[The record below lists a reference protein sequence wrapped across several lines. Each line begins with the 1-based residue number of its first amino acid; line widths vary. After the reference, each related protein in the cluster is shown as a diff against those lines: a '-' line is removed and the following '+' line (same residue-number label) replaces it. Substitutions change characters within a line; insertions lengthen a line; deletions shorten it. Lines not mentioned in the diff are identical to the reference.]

1 MRISTTQFYEVSTQN
16 YQRSYANV
24 VKTGEEVSSGIKL
37 NTSSDDPVGAAR
49 VLQLAQ
55 QNSMLTQYKSNISV
69 INTNTSN
76 SETAL
81 DSIIS
86 SMQAARE
93 LIVKGGNGSYTE
105 ADRISTAGEL
115 KQLQSQILGLMNTQ
129 DSNGQYIFSGS
140 KSSTPPYMLNSDGT
154 YSYAGDQT
162 TIDLAVGD
170 GLKLPSNVTGF
181 EAFEKSAG
189 SVRTSSTLTSGPSD
203 GKVAL
208 SGGFLKSI
216 NSYNDAFQGGEPY
229 SISFTSGTQFKI
241 TDKGG
246 NDVTSQAST
255 AGVFDYSKSDTQSF
269 TFRGIEMNLNINLS
283 ATDKASPAAATAA
296 LTVPT
301 RTYTVA
307 STLDSI
313 TTSRSPG
320 NVSSTTISKSEI
332 GSSAA
337 DKTAFNNT
345 FPNSGATLRYSG
357 TNGYELYASPYAV
370 GNTPVAT
377 GAAVATSTLVSAGAN
392 KFTVPGTPADGD
404 TFNDPTNPAVTLR
417 YSSTDGYELY
427 NAPYNTGDTRVGT
440 GTISG
445 AVVKAAGVEFTMAGN
460 PPADGDVYTV
470 QAGNH
475 QTQNVLNTLS
485 AAIKAM
491 STPSNGDVT
500 VAQGINAAL
509 TAALGNITNNIETA
523 STARSIGGANLV
535 AADAQGTT
543 NELLMGN
550 NELESGKIVNSD
562 LVEATTR
569 LTLQQTMLQASQT
582 VFTQLSK
589 LNLFSQL

>member
-37 NTSSDDPVGAAR
+37 NTASDDPVGAAR

-69 INTNTSN
+69 INNNIAN

-93 LIVKGGNGSYTE
+93 LIVKAGNGSYTD

-140 KSSTPPYMLNSDGT
+140 KSSTPPYTLNSDGT
-154 YSYAGDQT
+154 YSYVGDQT
-162 TIDLAVGD
+162 TMDLAVGD

-181 EAFEKSAG
+181 EAFEKSFGA
-189 SVRTSSTLTSGPSD
+189 VRTSSTLTSGPND

-208 SGGFLKSI
+208 SGGLLKST
-216 NSYNDAFQGGEPY
+216 NAYNAAFQGGEPY

-241 TDKGG
+241 TDKAG
-246 NDVTSQAST
+246 NDVTSEAST
-255 AGVFDYSKSDTQSF
+255 AGVFDYKKSDTQSF
-269 TFRGIEMNLNINLS
+269 TFRGIELGFNINLS
-283 ATDKASPAAATAA
+283 ESDKASPAAATAA
-296 LTVPT
+296 LTVPV
-301 RTYTVA
+301 RAYSVA

-320 NVSSTTISKSEI
+320 NPSATTISNAEI

-337 DKTAFNNT
+337 DKAAYNTT
-345 FPNSGATLRYSG
+345 FPSSGATLRYSG

-377 GAAVATSTLVSAGAN
+377 GVVTSTSVSAGGAN
-392 KFTVPGTPADGD
+392 FTVPGTPADGD
-404 TFNDPTNPAVTLR
+404 TFNDAANPAVTLR

-427 NAPYNTGDTRVGT
+427 NAPYNTGDTPVGT
-440 GTISG
+440 GTITG
-445 AVVKAAGVEFTMAGN
+445 TVVKAAGVEFTMAGN
-460 PPADGDVYTV
+460 NAVDGDVYTV

-491 STPSNGDVT
+491 TTPSNGDIT

-543 NELLMGN
+543 NELLLGN
-550 NELESGKIVNSD
+550 NELESGKIVNTD

>member
-1 MRISTTQFYEVSTQN
+1 MRISTTQFYEVTTQN
-16 YQRSYANV
+16 YQRNYANV
-24 VKTGEEVSSGIKL
+24 VKTSEEVSSGIKL
-37 NTSSDDPVGAAR
+37 NTASDDPVGAAR

-69 INTNTSN
+69 INTNTAN
-76 SETAL
+76 TETAL

-93 LIVKGGNGSYTE
+93 LIIKAGNGSYTD

-140 KSSTPPYMLNSDGT
+140 KSSTPPYTLNSDGT

-181 EAFEKSAG
+181 EAFEKSLS
-189 SVRTSSTLTSGPSD
+189 SVRTSSTLVSGPND

-208 SGGFLKSI
+208 SGGLLKST
-216 NSYNDAFQGGEPY
+216 NTYNASFQGGEPY
-229 SISFTSGTQFKI
+229 SLSFVSGTQFQI
-241 TDKGG
+241 LDKNG
-246 NDVTSQAST
+246 NDVTTDSST
-255 AGVFDYSKSDTQSF
+255 AGVFSYSSSDTQSF
-269 TFRGIEMNLNINLS
+269 TFRGIEMSLNVNLS
-283 ATDKASPAAATAA
+283 AAEKATPAAATAA

-301 RTYTVA
+301 RSYAVA

-320 NVSSTTISKSEI
+320 NASTTAISQSAV

-345 FPNSGATLRYSG
+345 FPTSGATLRYSG
-357 TNGYELYASPYAV
+357 TNGYELYASPYVA

-377 GAAVATSTLVSAGAN
+377 GTVTNTVTANGINFAVT
-392 KFTVPGTPADGD
+392 GTPADGD
-404 TFNDPTNPAVTLR
+404 TFNDAANPGVTLR
-417 YSSTDGYELY
+417 YSATDGYELY
-427 NAPYNTGDTRVGT
+427 NAPYTAGDTPVGT
-440 GTISG
+440 GAVTNT
-445 AVVKAAGVEFTMAGN
+445 VVKAAGVEFTMSGGA
-460 PPADGDVYTV
+460 PADGDVYTV
-470 QAGNH
+470 QSGTH
-475 QTQNVLNTLS
+475 QTENVLNTLS

-491 STPSNGDVT
+491 TTPSNGDIT
-500 VAQGINAAL
+500 TSQAITAAL

-523 STARSIGGANLV
+523 STARSVGGANQV
-535 AADAQGTT
+535 AASAQGTT
-543 NELLMGN
+543 NDLLLGN
-550 NELESGKIVNSD
+550 NEVESGKIVNSD

-569 LTLQQTMLQASQT
+569 LTLQQTMLQASQM

-589 LNLFSQL
+589 LSLFSQM

>member
-37 NTSSDDPVGAAR
+37 NTASDDPVGASR

-69 INTNTSN
+69 INNNTSN

-93 LIVKGGNGSYTE
+93 LIVKAGNGSYTD
-105 ADRISTAGEL
+105 ADRISTAGEI

-140 KSSTPPYMLNSDGT
+140 KSSTPPYTLNSDGT

-181 EAFEKSAG
+181 EAFEKSVG
-189 SVRTSSTLTSGPSD
+189 SVRTSSTLATGPND

-216 NSYNDAFQGGEPY
+216 NAYNDAFQSGEPY
-229 SISFTSGTQFKI
+229 SLSFTSGTQFKI

-269 TFRGIEMNLNINLS
+269 TFRGIEMSLNINLS

-301 RTYTVA
+301 RAYTVA

-320 NVSSTTISKSEI
+320 NVSLTTISKSEI

-345 FPNSGATLRYSG
+345 FPNSGSTLRYSG

-377 GAAVATSTLVSAGAN
+377 AAVTSTSVSSGAN
-392 KFTVPGTPADGD
+392 KFTVPGTPVDGD

-427 NAPYNTGDTRVGT
+427 NAPYNPGDTKVGNGTIT
-440 GTISG
+440 GT
-445 AVVKAAGVEFTMAGN
+445 VVKAAGVEFTIAGS
-460 PPADGDVYTV
+460 PAADGDVFTV

-491 STPSNGDVT
+491 TTPSGGDVT
-500 VAQGINAAL
+500 VAQGINSAL

-523 STARSIGGANLV
+523 STARSVGGANLV

-543 NELLMGN
+543 NELLLGN

-569 LTLQQTMLQASQT
+569 LALQQTMLQASQT